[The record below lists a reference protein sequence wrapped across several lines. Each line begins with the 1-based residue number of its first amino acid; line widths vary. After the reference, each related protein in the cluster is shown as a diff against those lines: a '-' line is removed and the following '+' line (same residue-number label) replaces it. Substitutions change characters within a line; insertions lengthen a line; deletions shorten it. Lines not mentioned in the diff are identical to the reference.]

1 MKSDLNDLKAFI
13 AVARTGGFRSGA
25 KESGASAS
33 GYSEAI
39 RRLELKT
46 GVRLLHRTTRSVV
59 PTEAGQA
66 LLSRLLPALSEVEAA
81 LDSVN
86 QFRDKPVGTLKLNVP
101 GSAARLVLP
110 EVIPGFLAAYPDVQL
125 EIVTE
130 ESFVDIFAAGCDAGI
145 RYDERLEQ
153 DMIAVPIGA
162 RVQRAALAASPEYLR
177 QKGYPLHPHEL
188 MQHACIRGRFP
199 GGNLAVWEFEKEGV
213 CLRIDAS
220 GPLIVRIGGAVDL
233 GVAAAVSGCGLV
245 YLFEEWLQP
254 WFDSGELVPVL
265 KDWWPSFSG
274 PFLYYSGRRFVPAS
288 LRAFIDYIREIPAQ

>member
-13 AVARTGGFRSGA
+13 AVAQAGGFRSGA

-39 RRLELKT
+39 RRLEIKT

-59 PTEAGQA
+59 PTEAGQL
-66 LLSRLLPALSEVEAA
+66 LLSRLLPALGEVEAA

-101 GSAARLVLP
+101 MSAARLVLP
-110 EVIPGFLAAYPDVQL
+110 AIIPGFLAAYPDVQL

-153 DMIAVPIGA
+153 DMIAVPVGA
-162 RVQRAALAASPEYLR
+162 RIQRFALAASPGYL
-177 QKGYPLHPHEL
+177 QKHGCPKHPQEL

-199 GGNLAVWEFEKEGV
+199 GGNLAVWEFEKEGEL
-213 CLRIDAS
+213 LRIDAS

-233 GVAAAVSGCGLV
+233 GVDAAAADCGLV

-254 WFDSGELVPVL
+254 RFISGELVPVL
-265 KDWWPSFSG
+265 EDWWPAFSG

-288 LRAFIDYIREIPAQ
+288 LRAFIDYIKAI